1 MGSWSESRG
10 ITKECFAVVKEN
22 PYLLLFPV
30 IAGVVGTV
38 VVLAVAGV
46 GVGVLGPAVSTAD
59 VANGGDI
66 PTSVA
71 VSAVVFAFIAAYLAT
86 AVTQICMAGVVHC
99 ANEELQGRDSSFGAG
114 MSAAFGRLPQLLG
127 WALIQTV
134 VGWLLQAIQGN
145 GSDNFVIT
153 ILRAILATLAA
164 VAWSVIS
171 FFVLPMIMLRG
182 KGPISGMKESIGL
195 IRSTWGKQIAGG
207 VRIGG
212 LIILISVLPG
222 IIALVGGGFLA
233 FTDKPGIGI
242 PLMVLGGLVILVG
255 QVLISTLRAV
265 FSVALLHY
273 AEDGTVIGPFSDT
286 EMQHAVR
293 VKA

>member
-10 ITKECFAVVKEN
+10 ITKQCFAVVKEN

-30 IAGVVGTV
+30 LAGVVGTV

-46 GVGVLGPAVSTAD
+46 GVGVLGPAVSAAELD
-59 VANGGDI
+59 KGGDV
-66 PTSVA
+66 PTSVTVTA
-71 VSAVVFAFIAAYLAT
+71 FVFAFIAAYLAT

-134 VGWLLQAIQGN
+134 VGWILQAIQGN
-145 GSDNFVIT
+145 GGDNIIVN
-153 ILRAILATLAA
+153 ILRLILATLAA

-212 LIILISVLPG
+212 LIVLLAVLPG

-233 FTDKPGIGI
+233 FASTPYVGI
-242 PLMVLGGLVILVG
+242 PLMILGALLILVG

-273 AEDGTVIGPFSDT
+273 AEDGTVIGPFDGAELS
-286 EMQHAVR
+286 HAVR
-293 VKA
+293 VKT

>member
-1 MGSWSESRG
+1 MGSWSESRS
-10 ITKECFAVVKEN
+10 ITKRCFAVVKDN
-22 PYLLLFPV
+22 PYLLLFP
-30 IAGVVGTV
+30 ILAGVVGTV
-38 VVLAVAGV
+38 VVLVVGGV
-46 GVGVLGPAVSTAD
+46 GVGVLGPAVSLAD
-59 VANGGDI
+59 LDKGGDV
-66 PTSVA
+66 PTSVTVTA
-71 VSAVVFAFIAAYLAT
+71 FVFAFIAAYLAT
-86 AVTQICMAGVVHC
+86 AVTRVCMAGVVHC

-114 MSAAFGRLPQLLG
+114 LSAAFGRLPQLLG

-145 GSDNFVIT
+145 GGDNVVVN
-153 ILRAILATLAA
+153 ILRLVLATLAA

-171 FFVLPMIMLRG
+171 FFVLPMIMLRD

-212 LIILISVLPG
+212 LIILLSVLPG
-222 IIALVGGGFLA
+222 IVALVGGGFLA
-233 FTDKPGIGI
+233 FASTPYVGI
-242 PLMVLGGLVILVG
+242 PLMILGGLLILIG

-273 AEDGTVIGPFSDT
+273 AEDGSVIGPFDGA
-286 EMQHAVR
+286 ELAHAVR
-293 VKA
+293 TKG